1 MCTECAAAAVPLG
14 IMSTRV
20 YVGNLPLD
28 VQEHEIEKI
37 FNRYGRPDSIDIKGG
52 REGNS
57 RFAFL
62 EFRDTRD
69 ANEACEG
76 ENGRD
81 FAGARLRVR
90 ITLCAGCF
98 HSDTALRSYC
108 KPNMLSPHQLL
119 ST

>member
-1 MCTECAAAAVPLG
+1 MLAVLPVA
-14 IMSTRV
+14 MSTRV

-28 VQEHEIEKI
+28 VQEHELEKI
-37 FNRYGRPDSIDIKGG
+37 FSRYGRPDSIDIKGG

-62 EFRDTRD
+62 EFRDSRD
-69 ANEACEG
+69 ANDACDG

-90 ITLCAGCF
+90 VTTSFYARCF
-98 HSDTALRSYC
+98 PMLAAAACTSLHSAY
-108 KPNMLSPHQLL
+108 HG
-119 ST
+119 

>member
-1 MCTECAAAAVPLG
+1 
-14 IMSTRV
+14 MSTRV

-28 VQEHEIEKI
+28 IQEHEIEKI
-37 FNRYGRPDSIDIKGG
+37 FHRYGRPDSIDIKGG

-62 EFRDTRD
+62 EFRDSRD
-69 ANEACEG
+69 ANDACDG

-90 ITLCAGCF
+90 ICV
-98 HSDTALRSYC
+98 
-108 KPNMLSPHQLL
+108 LL
-119 ST
+119 MGLLTGRVFL